1 MSKKTRITNAN
12 ILAEQRYLSKK
23 FINEIDVYP
32 ILDPLPKLGT
42 SPKGEKS
49 FKGLSIPEVV
59 PFPKEVQLDPFSKSF
74 SKPFSKPIKSSY
86 NVLTDD
92 DKAEI
97 SSALWDKIKSNE
109 ELKSHLDLQP
119 HHTEHNFLNDISHS
133 IHGHITKDGHVT
145 LEFPGLGNHH
155 NTTLML
161 GKSFSGHEDSH
172 GEHDIQPASIPHSS
186 FDFGVKFNLGD
197 LFSGKHHN

>member
-1 MSKKTRITNAN
+1 MTKKTRITKVN

-23 FINEIDVYP
+23 FISEDEKSP
-32 ILDPLPKLGT
+32 IKQPLPISQPSTTSDSAKLANPWVK
-42 SPKGEKS
+42 SPIE
-49 FKGLSIPEVV
+49 
-59 PFPKEVQLDPFSKSF
+59 
-74 SKPFSKPIKSSY
+74 PIKSGV
-86 NVLTDD
+86 NTLTTDD
-92 DKAEI
+92 KTKI
-97 SSALWDKIKSNE
+97 SSSLWNKINSDE
-109 ELKSHLDLQP
+109 ELKKNLGLQP

-197 LFSGKHHN
+197 LFSGKHNG

>member
-1 MSKKTRITNAN
+1 MTKKTRITKVN

-23 FINEIDVYP
+23 FISEDETPP
-32 ILDPLPKLGT
+32 IEQPLPISQPSITSDSAKLT
-42 SPKGEKS
+42 NPWVKSPIE
-49 FKGLSIPEVV
+49 
-59 PFPKEVQLDPFSKSF
+59 
-74 SKPFSKPIKSSY
+74 PIKSGV
-86 NVLTDD
+86 NALTTDD
-92 DKAEI
+92 KTKI
-97 SSALWDKIKSNE
+97 SSYLWNKINSDE

-119 HHTEHNFLNDISHS
+119 HHTEHNFLKDISHS

-145 LEFPGLGNHH
+145 LEFPGLGKHH

-161 GKSFSGHEDSH
+161 GKTLTQHGDSH

>member
-1 MSKKTRITNAN
+1 MSKKIRITNAN

-42 SPKGEKS
+42 SPKGDKS
-49 FKGLSIPEVV
+49 FKGLPIPEVV
-59 PFPKEVQLDPFSKSF
+59 PFPKEVRLDPF

-97 SSALWDKIKSNE
+97 SSALCAR
-109 ELKSHLDLQP
+109 LC
-119 HHTEHNFLNDISHS
+119 
-133 IHGHITKDGHVT
+133 GG
-145 LEFPGLGNHH
+145 
-155 NTTLML
+155 
-161 GKSFSGHEDSH
+161 
-172 GEHDIQPASIPHSS
+172 ASSPS
-186 FDFGVKFNLGD
+186 
-197 LFSGKHHN
+197 